1 MQYLFFFFYIMD
13 DFSILILEF
22 IEKYYWYRY
31 YTNKKKLVGL
41 VINNITNLYLKIHL
55 VFISINSLLSSNFVF
70 NYNIHLLNKVLYL
83 KYF

>member
-41 VINNITNLYLKIHL
+41 VIDNITNLYLKIHL